1 MHAQIEHSLDV
12 SIWPP
17 PTKSAAAAAAAATEQ
32 SSALAPDPLRPN
44 CSDDGES
51 AVSGVS
57 EERGHEF
64 MDGEGG
70 HHGIHG
76 GGDAEDRDGID
87 GLLRNDVLDSGEDA
101 DDEDSSYDTLINDT
115 LDAEME
121 HYLVGGYGI
130 HHEATHSAIFE
141 GAIMIDP
148 PSRSLRDKCLEVK
161 DKVDAFLAEEP
172 DTQLLRDVQAQL
184 RVSIEVVEEALDKYG
199 PEQISLSYNGGKDC
213 LVLLIVILSCLGR
226 RYSTSSATNGTS
238 KSSYLSLEKIQAVYI
253 VAAHPF
259 PEIDSFVESSSA
271 EYSLEVARYVLP
283 MKKGLEIYLE
293 ERPSVQAIFVG
304 TRRTDPHG
312 EKLRH
317 FDPTDK
323 GWPSFMRVHPVI
335 DWHYAQI
342 WAFIRHLGISYCPL
356 YDQGY
361 TSLGG
366 KKDTHPNPHLK
377 KQGQNG
383 ESFRPAYELTED
395 DEERLGRDT

>member
-1 MHAQIEHSLDV
+1 
-12 SIWPP
+12 
-17 PTKSAAAAAAAATEQ
+17 
-32 SSALAPDPLRPN
+32 
-44 CSDDGES
+44 
-51 AVSGVS
+51 
-57 EERGHEF
+57 
-64 MDGEGG
+64 
-70 HHGIHG
+70 
-76 GGDAEDRDGID
+76 
-87 GLLRNDVLDSGEDA
+87 
-101 DDEDSSYDTLINDT
+101 
-115 LDAEME
+115 
-121 HYLVGGYGI
+121 
-130 HHEATHSAIFE
+130 
-141 GAIMIDP
+141 MIDP

-335 DWHYAQI
+335 DWHYGRP
-342 WAFIRHLGISYCPL
+342 AFRSKDMVMVADDLALQRKSGPLSDTWEFRIVLCMTRAIRVWV
-356 YDQGY
+356 
-361 TSLGG
+361 G
-366 KKDTHPNPHLK
+366 KKTPI
-377 KQGQNG
+377 
-383 ESFRPAYELTED
+383 RILT
-395 DEERLGRDT
+395 